1 MNRQLINKNLIS
13 INDLKMR
20 MILNNMM
27 KYVFDIENIVMDT
40 KSKTETPV
48 DFSEITNSIQSKFA
62 EQSISS
68 SNLIN
73 QKINEFHNTISK
85 YVQQFQSL
93 NVDEIN
99 TKINTLT
106 KMVSDIEKKIIEL
119 DKNIINIEG
128 QPKELSKTTEEKSK
142 IKKAKIEKKQK
153 KTSWKKK

>member
-1 MNRQLINKNLIS
+1 MNRQLISKNLIS

-40 KSKTETPV
+40 KNKAETPV
-48 DFSEITNSIQSKFA
+48 DFSEITKSIQSKFA

-85 YVQQFQSL
+85 YVKQFQEINL
-93 NVDEIN
+93 DEISE
-99 TKINTLT
+99 KINSVVKIVT
-106 KMVSDIEKKIIEL
+106 DIEKRVIEL
-119 DKNIINIEG
+119 ENKPIPTIDITLDTDTTYVKKSEIKKK
-128 QPKELSKTTEEKSK
+128 PKKTTR
-142 IKKAKIEKKQK
+142 
-153 KTSWKKK
+153 KKK

>member
-40 KSKTETPV
+40 KSKAETPV
-48 DFSEITNSIQSKFA
+48 DFSEITKSIQSKFA
-62 EQSISS
+62 EQSVSS

-85 YVQQFQSL
+85 YVQQFQNL
-93 NVDEIN
+93 NIDETNEKLN
-99 TKINTLT
+99 TVV
-106 KMVSDIEKKIIEL
+106 KMVSDIEKRVIEL
-119 DKNIINIEG
+119 EK
-128 QPKELSKTTEEKSK
+128 QPNETTKTIEEKQK
-142 IKKAKIEKKQK
+142 IKKDKTEKKPK
-153 KTSWKKK
+153 KTTRKKK

>member
-1 MNRQLINKNLIS
+1 MNRQLISKNLIS

-40 KSKTETPV
+40 KNKAETPV
-48 DFSEITNSIQSKFA
+48 DFSEITKSIQSKFA

-85 YVQQFQSL
+85 YVQQFQEINL
-93 NVDEIN
+93 DEISE
-99 TKINTLT
+99 KINGVVKIVT
-106 KMVSDIEKKIIEL
+106 DIEKRVIEL
-119 DKNIINIEG
+119 EKQSNEIVIN
-128 QPKELSKTTEEKSK
+128 KEEKPK
-142 IKKAKIEKKQK
+142 IKKEKTEKKPK
-153 KTSWKKK
+153 KTTRKKK

>member
-1 MNRQLINKNLIS
+1 MNRQLISKNLIS

-40 KSKTETPV
+40 KNKAETPV
-48 DFSEITNSIQSKFA
+48 DFSEITKSIQSKFA

-85 YVQQFQSL
+85 YVQQFQEINL
-93 NVDEIN
+93 DEISE
-99 TKINTLT
+99 KINSVVKIVT
-106 KMVSDIEKKIIEL
+106 DIEKRVIEL
-119 DKNIINIEG
+119 EKQPNEIVIN
-128 QPKELSKTTEEKSK
+128 KEEKPK
-142 IKKAKIEKKQK
+142 TKKEKTEKKPK
-153 KTSWKKK
+153 KQHEKRNNFN

>member
-40 KSKTETPV
+40 KNKAETPV
-48 DFSEITNSIQSKFA
+48 DFSEITKSIQSKFA

-85 YVQQFQSL
+85 YVQQFQ
-93 NVDEIN
+93 NINIDEIN
-99 TKINTLT
+99 EKLNTVVR
-106 KMVSDIEKKIIEL
+106 MVSDIEKRVIE
-119 DKNIINIEG
+119 IEK
-128 QPKELSKTTEEKSK
+128 QPKEIVRVKEEKPK
-142 IKKAKIEKKQK
+142 IKKVKTEKNPK
-153 KTSWKKK
+153 KTTWKKK